1 MRAELPSNQSFS
13 LRVEGLPAV
22 LRSDLITQEE
32 LASGDRVNLFSI
44 PDGKYF
50 ASKAD
55 PGDDTA
61 YTIGKITL
69 AHIYFDDEMTV
80 KEK

>member
-1 MRAELPSNQSFS
+1 M
-13 LRVEGLPAV
+13 
-22 LRSDLITQEE
+22 
-32 LASGDRVNLFSI
+32 NLFSI

-55 PGDDTA
+55 PEDDAA

-80 KEK
+80 KEI